1 MNKTLLSLHRFKKLA
16 KKYKTIP
23 VYKKVLADM
32 LTPVSAWLHLSSQVD
47 YAFLF
52 ESVEKGNQFNRYSY
66 LGINPISILSHLN
79 GKTVFKSNDRDQI
92 VKKPLLDFLR
102 EVLKEYNIAK
112 LDEIPSFT
120 GGFVGYLGYE
130 TISWYENIP
139 VHKREDINI
148 PDSIF
153 LLFEEMIV
161 FDHSNGTALIISNLN
176 INKNES
182 IDTQFN
188 KAHRKIDD
196 IGEMLH
202 SKIEYQTPLHQKK
215 SELKSNFKRS
225 DFKSAV
231 IKAKE
236 YIRKG
241 ELFQIVISQ
250 RFERESNADPCS
262 IYRALRSINPS
273 PYMFHLKFKHFDIVG
288 ASPELLVKVENNKV
302 RIRPIAGTK
311 PRGKTK
317 SEDLKFEAELREDEK
332 ENAEHLMLL
341 DLGRNDVGKVSKY
354 GTVKVLEKMLVEK
367 YSHVMHLVSLVE
379 GELSIN
385 IDAIEAL
392 KSSFPA
398 GTVTGAPKIRA
409 MEIINELE
417 NSSRGIYSGTIG
429 IFDFSNNLNTCIA
442 IRTMI
447 IKKGKIHFQSGAG
460 IVHDSNPDLEYE
472 ETFNKARA
480 IMEAINFAEDG
491 LVR

>member
-1 MNKTLLSLHRFKKLA
+1 
-16 KKYKTIP
+16 
-23 VYKKVLADM
+23 
-32 LTPVSAWLHLSSQVD
+32 
-47 YAFLF
+47 
-52 ESVEKGNQFNRYSY
+52 
-66 LGINPISILSHLN
+66 
-79 GKTVFKSNDRDQI
+79 
-92 VKKPLLDFLR
+92 
-102 EVLKEYNIAK
+102 
-112 LDEIPSFT
+112 
-120 GGFVGYLGYE
+120 
-130 TISWYENIP
+130 EN
-139 VHKREDINI
+139 
-148 PDSIF
+148 
-153 LLFEEMIV
+153 
-161 FDHSNGTALIISNLN
+161 
-176 INKNES
+176 
-182 IDTQFN
+182 
-188 KAHRKIDD
+188 
-196 IGEMLH
+196 
-202 SKIEYQTPLHQKK
+202 
-215 SELKSNFKRS
+215 
-225 DFKSAV
+225 
-231 IKAKE
+231 
-236 YIRKG
+236 
-241 ELFQIVISQ
+241 
-250 RFERESNADPCS
+250 
-262 IYRALRSINPS
+262 
-273 PYMFHLKFKHFDIVG
+273 
-288 ASPELLVKVENNKV
+288 
-302 RIRPIAGTK
+302 
-311 PRGKTK
+311 
-317 SEDLKFEAELREDEK
+317 EK

-472 ETFNKARA
+472 ETFSKARA